1 MTDIVPESI
10 RMEQRTVLLVDA
22 WPQYITVTDALMA
35 RGSHL
40 QKATFDQEADTV
52 TFVAENGTAVYRVR
66 RDLPKQARGWLAE
79 LAEGETPGVLRQR
92 ARKFR
97 GG

>member
-1 MTDIVPESI
+1 MTDITPESI
-10 RMEQRTVLLVDA
+10 RFEQRTVLLVDV
-22 WPQYITVTDALMA
+22 WPAYITVTDEFMT

-66 RDLPKQARGWLAE
+66 RDLPKQGRGWIAE
-79 LAEGETPGVLRQR
+79 MVEGDTPGVLRQR